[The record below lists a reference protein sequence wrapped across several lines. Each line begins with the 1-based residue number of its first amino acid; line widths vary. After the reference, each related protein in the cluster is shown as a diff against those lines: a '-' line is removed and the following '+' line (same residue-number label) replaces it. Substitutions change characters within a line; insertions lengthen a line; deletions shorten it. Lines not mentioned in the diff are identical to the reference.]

1 MKPIFSRTLILV
13 AVLCVLFTAVQAAEV
28 RLADGQL
35 IVAGVDD
42 SIGLGDFDVVLSYG
56 PDVSVTSVERLSGFL
71 VVSNIQNDAG
81 MTVIAGIS
89 ADGLTGDVPVASV
102 QVEGT
107 GPIAITV
114 RELGNARGDPIA
126 FTNPTFGG
134 TIPTPETPAP
144 GIPAPGTPTPG
155 SVTPVSTPAGTP
167 QTTVTPAPGETGQT
181 TENEPTMTVTA
192 TTSTA
197 LQEESPTQFG
207 ETPESQDLP
216 ESTPKAALPVLIT
229 LFAVL
234 AVVILNGKE

>member
-1 MKPIFSRTLILV
+1 MNSIFSRTLILV

-42 SIGLGDFDVVLSYG
+42 SIGLGGFDVVLSYG
-56 PDVSVTSVERLSGFL
+56 PDVSVTSVEGLSGFL
-71 VVSNIQNDAG
+71 VASNIQNDAG

-107 GPIAITV
+107 GPIAIAV

-134 TIPTPETPAP
+134 TIPTPGTPAP
-144 GIPAPGTPTPG
+144 GTPGTPTPG

-167 QTTVTPAPGETGQT
+167 QTTVTPALGETGQT
-181 TENEPTMTVTA
+181 AENEPTMTVTV
-192 TTSTA
+192 TTSTT

>member
-13 AVLCVLFTAVQAAEV
+13 AVLCVSFTAVQAAEV
-28 RLADGQL
+28 CLADGQL

-42 SIGLGDFDVVLSYG
+42 SIGLGGFDVVLSYG
-56 PDVSVTSVERLSGFL
+56 SDVSITSVESLSGFL
-71 VVSNIQNDAG
+71 VAKNVRNDQG
-81 MTVIAGIS
+81 MTIIAGIS

-107 GPIAITV
+107 GPIAIAV

-134 TIPTPETPAP
+134 TIPTAGT
-144 GIPAPGTPTPG
+144 PAPGTPAPSTPTLG
-155 SVTPVSTPAGTP
+155 SVTPASTSTGIP

-181 TENEPTMTVTA
+181 VEKEPTTTVTTV
-192 TTSTA
+192 TTTT
-197 LQEESPTQFG
+197 LQEISPTKIQD
-207 ETPESQDLP
+207 TPESGGAQG
-216 ESTPKAALPVLIT
+216 STPKAALPVLIT

-234 AVVILNGKE
+234 TIVVLNRKE

>member
-42 SIGLGDFDVVLSYG
+42 SIGLGGFNVVLSYG
-56 PDVSVTSVERLSGFL
+56 SDVSVTSVEGLSGFL
-71 VVSNIQNDAG
+71 VASNIRNDAG
-81 MTVIAGIS
+81 MTIIAGIS

-107 GPIAITV
+107 GPIAIAV

-134 TIPTPETPAP
+134 TIPTPGTPAP
-144 GIPAPGTPTPG
+144 GTPGTPTPG

-181 TENEPTMTVTA
+181 AENEPTMTVTV

>member
-1 MKPIFSRTLILV
+1 MNPTFSRTLILV
-13 AVLCVLFTAVQAAEV
+13 AVLCVSFTAVQAAEV

-42 SIGLGDFDVVLSYG
+42 SIGLGGFDVVLSYG
-56 PDVSVTSVERLSGFL
+56 SDVSIASVESLSGFL
-71 VVSNIQNDAG
+71 VAKNIRNDQG
-81 MTVIAGIS
+81 MTIIAGIS

-134 TIPTPETPAP
+134 TIPTP
-144 GIPAPGTPTPG
+144 GTPTPG
-155 SVTPVSTPAGTP
+155 TPASTLAGVP
-167 QTTVTPAPGETGQT
+167 QTTVTPAPGGTGQT
-181 TENEPTMTVTA
+181 AETESTTTVT
-192 TTSTA
+192 TTTTTA
-197 LQEESPTQFG
+197 LQEIPPTQFQDV
-207 ETPESQDLP
+207 PESGEVP

-229 LFAVL
+229 LFAIL
-234 AVVILNGKE
+234 TVVILNGKE